1 MTSVASVRPDS
12 DGGSTTENTDM
23 ADQSPAARMRAL
35 MSRFEEK
42 KEEPP
47 PPRKERFQSTLDAP
61 RPELSSQAKS
71 AQRASVSKVAAEATI
86 EPKGRRYV
94 PQIAAGDT
102 DEERE
107 LKRQIQAKEQEIMD
121 MAAKLV
127 NIAERLDRV
136 VETFHASIIQTS
148 AEAAPVAAPSDS
160 RAKAFDASAE
170 QRRED
175 QTASSKRT
183 SATSAG
189 GTSLEAILAA
199 ARGGGGK
206 ERVKSET
213 PKYSKLL
220 RDMK

>member
-1 MTSVASVRPDS
+1 
-12 DGGSTTENTDM
+12 
-23 ADQSPAARMRAL
+23 MRTL
-35 MSRFEEK
+35 LSRFEEK

-71 AQRASVSKVAAEATI
+71 ARVRSVTRVAAEVAI

-94 PQIAAGDT
+94 PQIGAADT
-102 DEERE
+102 DEERD

-121 MAAKLV
+121 IAAKLN

-136 VETFHASIIQTS
+136 VETFHASVVQTS
-148 AEAAPVAAPSDS
+148 AEAAPVAVPSDTRTKAFGEAAGKKAQGETAANSRKSAPSG
-160 RAKAFDASAE
+160 A
-170 QRRED
+170 
-175 QTASSKRT
+175 
-183 SATSAG
+183 

-199 ARGGGGK
+199 ARGGTGK
-206 ERVKSET
+206 ARVKSEA

-220 RDMK
+220 RDRK